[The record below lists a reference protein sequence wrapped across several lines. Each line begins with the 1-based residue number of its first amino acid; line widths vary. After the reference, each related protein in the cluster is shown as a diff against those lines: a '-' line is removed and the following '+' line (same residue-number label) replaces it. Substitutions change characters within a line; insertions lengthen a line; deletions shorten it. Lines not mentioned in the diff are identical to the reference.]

1 MGLSLVGVMEEKE
14 LRKILNM
21 RYCIKRLDLVEVL
34 QWCSD
39 MEDLIVIG
47 SKRYLRRLELI

>member
-1 MGLSLVGVMEEKE
+1 MGLSLAGVMEEKE

-21 RYCIKRLDLVEVL
+21 RHCIKRLDLAEAP

-39 MEDLIVIG
+39 MEDLTATG
-47 SKRYLRRLELI
+47 SKRYLRRLESI